1 MGHSTTRE
9 ENAFVLK
16 VRRASASIIAC
27 YASPAT
33 LDALPSPR
41 DTHVCRV
48 APEELWLVAPVFEG
62 DAVLSSA
69 AAHLTA
75 QEPTAI
81 AIDQSDGWV
90 VRSLFGDDALT
101 VLAQLSVFRFPDM
114 RPEFVQG
121 SVAGAPAKVLLLFGA
136 AHVFV
141 PHPLRHYVDAR
152 LQDVG
157 GAAARAGLE
166 MSAVALDSPLTSN
179 VSRQAAV

>member
-1 MGHSTTRE
+1 MLR
-9 ENAFVLK
+9 
-16 VRRASASIIAC
+16 VRRASAAIIAC

-33 LDALPSPR
+33 LDTMPSPS
-41 DTHVCRV
+41 DTHSCRV
-48 APEELWLVAPVFEG
+48 APEELWLVAPAFDG

-75 QEPTAI
+75 HEATAI

-90 VRSLFGDDALT
+90 VRSLFGDEALK

-121 SVAGAPAKVLLLFGA
+121 TVAGAPAKVLLLFGA
-136 AHVFV
+136 IHVFV
-141 PHPLRHYVDAR
+141 PHPLRHHVDAR

-157 GAAARAGLE
+157 GVAAQAGLE
-166 MSAVALDSPLTSN
+166 MSSFALGSSLASDVAPQGG
-179 VSRQAAV
+179 VS